1 LFISAVTETVSRVEA
16 VLDAAVQTINITKRF
31 GELTAVDRINL
42 TIDAEE
48 IFGLLGPNGAGKT
61 TLIRM
66 LTTVLLL
73 MYKGT
78 SFGAVAIDFAFLAAF
93 TAIMVVIAT
102 LAFKRAL

>member
-1 LFISAVTETVSRVEA
+1 
-16 VLDAAVQTINITKRF
+16 LDAAVQTINITKRF

-66 LTTVLLL
+66 LTTVLQPTE
-73 MYKGT
+73 GT
-78 SFGAVAIDFAFLAAF
+78 AKVAGSDIRRSPNKVRQK
-93 TAIMVVIAT
+93 IGVVSQAMT
-102 LAFKRAL
+102 LDVELSA